1 MRIAPSVLC
10 LYRTQPS
17 CSCTRIMAR
26 SKQVNDT
33 TAPPVPPKSSKKA
46 TSTAVKYYLFA
57 YNTLSALGW
66 SYILIF
72 TLIHIFNIDGKSS
85 TVPAGAAP
93 TASSILS
100 RVFSSVPYL
109 KSTVSVSNLESRLP
123 SYLVP
128 FLRRSTTT
136 FGRVG
141 TATALVQSCALL
153 EVVHVLLGW
162 VRSPLQTTVMQVS
175 SRLFLVWGI
184 VEQFEA
190 TRTNPLYTSMV
201 FAWSFT
207 EVIRYSFYAANLL
220 GYEPSVLLYLRYT
233 TFYVLYP
240 LGAGSEAFL
249 IYSTLPSSSPVPSW
263 SSWVRG
269 MWKPTD
275 YIRAGLFGIWWPGLY
290 VMYTHMIKQR
300 RKVINPKS
308 KGSKAN

>member
-1 MRIAPSVLC
+1 LV
-10 LYRTQPS
+10 
-17 CSCTRIMAR
+17 
-26 SKQVNDT
+26 
-33 TAPPVPPKSSKKA
+33 A
-46 TSTAVKYYLFA
+46 TPTAVKYYLFA

-128 FLRRSTTT
+128 LLRRSTTT

-190 TRTNPLYTSMV
+190 VRFFRSIFTF
-201 FAWSFT
+201 FA
-207 EVIRYSFYAANLL
+207 L
-220 GYEPSVLLYLRYT
+220 
-233 TFYVLYP
+233 
-240 LGAGSEAFL
+240 
-249 IYSTLPSSSPVPSW
+249 TLV
-263 SSWVRG
+263 
-269 MWKPTD
+269 
-275 YIRAGLFGIWWPGLY
+275 
-290 VMYTHMIKQR
+290 
-300 RKVINPKS
+300 
-308 KGSKAN
+308 